1 MKVQRQLQKLE
12 VMNQERELQA
22 LEFEAEATGLW
33 SLFHFLAE
41 HEFRVTTEE
50 TPVKTP
56 VETLVETPVKTQ
68 VEKKTQE
75 QTPDLIL
82 EILASNSEMT
92 LAEVAEMIGK
102 WPEKGRS
109 LGGE

>member
-1 MKVQRQLQKLE
+1 
-12 VMNQERELQA
+12 MNQERELQA

-50 TPVKTP
+50 KPVKTPVETSVETPVKTPVKTP

-75 QTPDLIL
+75 
-82 EILASNSEMT
+82 
-92 LAEVAEMIGK
+92 
-102 WPEKGRS
+102 
-109 LGGE
+109 

>member
-1 MKVQRQLQKLE
+1 VKVQRQLQKLE

-56 VETLVETPVKTQ
+56 VKTPVETSVKTPIKTPVKTPVETLVETPVKTQ
-68 VEKKTQE
+68 VEKRKRRNKLPT
-75 QTPDLIL
+75 
-82 EILASNSEMT
+82 
-92 LAEVAEMIGK
+92 
-102 WPEKGRS
+102 
-109 LGGE
+109 

>member
-1 MKVQRQLQKLE
+1 
-12 VMNQERELQA
+12 MNQEQVLQA

-50 TPVKTP
+50 TPVKTPVKTPVETLVKTP

>member
-56 VETLVETPVKTQ
+56 VETSVKTPIKTPVKTPVETLVETPVKTQ
-68 VEKKTQE
+68 VEKRKRRNKLPT
-75 QTPDLIL
+75 
-82 EILASNSEMT
+82 
-92 LAEVAEMIGK
+92 
-102 WPEKGRS
+102 
-109 LGGE
+109 

>member
-1 MKVQRQLQKLE
+1 
-12 VMNQERELQA
+12 MNQEQVLQA

-56 VETLVETPVKTQ
+56 VETSVKTQVETLVETPVKTQ

-102 WPEKGRS
+102 WPEKRRS